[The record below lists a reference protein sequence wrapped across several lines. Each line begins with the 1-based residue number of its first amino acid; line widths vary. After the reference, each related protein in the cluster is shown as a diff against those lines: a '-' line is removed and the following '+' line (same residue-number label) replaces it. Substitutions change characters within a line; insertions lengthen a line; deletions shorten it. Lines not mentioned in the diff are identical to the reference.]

1 MNRKLYEVAK
11 VKGNVVYSVTGDTSI
26 KKAVDVM
33 NIHNVG
39 ALMVL
44 SGNGGIE
51 GIFTERDVMKKLA
64 STDDL
69 VGHLPVREI
78 MTRKENLVLITGD
91 ETIVEIMEI
100 MRSRSVR
107 HLPIVDKDGV
117 LQGVI
122 SMRDV
127 LSILLKDARRETED
141 MRNYLTGKY
150 PG

>member
-69 VGHLPVREI
+69 VGHLQVREI